1 VAAEGRLLLLAD
13 GAECASVVREFA
25 LARALRLV
33 RTASAGSAFDQLR
46 RHRFACALFDL
57 DALESPVEEFL
68 TRVRDLAPDLRA
80 VGYARNGR
88 AAGIDLPVL
97 PVPLQR
103 SDLEAA
109 LGARRQPGHRIA
121 RAAASAFGTPL
132 NDASHEELRRRVGQF
147 TTLYQIARA
156 IGESRNWSEA
166 LDYFLATLRDYLGA
180 RGAGILLWS
189 RENRVL
195 APRTVLSLAPH
206 DVDACV
212 RTLLAIDPTSAPHA
226 EIHPLECFV
235 GEAPRGLACAGHDRT
250 WHLTVLPLL
259 YRRSPLGF
267 LLLDKEYAG
276 SEAFLGEIFFL
287 QTVQTILAEEVANA
301 VHLSRLV
308 DLKNFNEAVL
318 DHVESGVVTANEA
331 GEISYANR
339 RARQILGQSAA
350 PGPLG
355 TPEPPGPNDHLDRLF
370 PAVHGG
376 ASVRNR
382 ILTAPKGT
390 SAFEGELMR
399 RDGQRVPVR
408 LRSSRITNPSDSEP
422 LVVMAFE
429 DLREQRRLESQAR
442 RADRLRSLGE
452 LSAAIAHEVR
462 NPLQGIALTLANLK
476 EHLLPGAEPYVAVMF
491 SEMERLNALVGGIL
505 NFARPVPPQ
514 CVPARLAELCERAA
528 DLASE
533 RAAARQVR
541 IDLDIAACGA
551 CEVDPGQILQV
562 ILNVLLNAIDA
573 SPPGAAVSV
582 RVEPG
587 STAAGELATD
597 AAWTIAV
604 RDHGGGIADDV
615 RDKLFDPFFTTKP
628 EGTGLGLAVS
638 LQIVEEHGGT
648 IQVESTPGHG
658 ATFRIELPARG
669 TTVREGDTTDRGA

>member
-1 VAAEGRLLLLAD
+1 MAAEARLLLLAD
-13 GAECASVVREFA
+13 GAECAPAVREFA
-25 LARALRLV
+25 MARALRLV
-33 RTASAGSAFDQLR
+33 RTASAVSAFDQLR
-46 RHRFACALFDL
+46 KHRFACALFDL
-57 DALESPVEEFL
+57 DALQSPLDEFL
-68 TRVRDLAPDLRA
+68 TRVHDLAPNLRA
-80 VGYARNGR
+80 VGFARDAQGR
-88 AAGIDLPVL
+88 AAGCNLPVL

-109 LGARRQPGHRIA
+109 LGTRRRPPE
-121 RAAASAFGTPL
+121 RAAPAAILNGSPFG
-132 NDASHEELRRRVGQF
+132 DATDEELRRRVGQF

-212 RTLLAIDPTSAPHA
+212 RAMLEKYPTDAAHA
-226 EIHPLECFV
+226 EIHPLQCFAA
-235 GEAPRGLACAGHDRT
+235 GAPRGLACTGHDGA

-276 SEAFLGEIFFL
+276 GEGFLGEIFFL

-318 DHVESGVVTANEA
+318 DHVESGVVTSNEA
-331 GEISYANR
+331 GEVSYANR
-339 RARQILGQSAA
+339 RARQILGLAAA
-350 PGPLG
+350 PTG
-355 TPEPPGPNDHLDRLF
+355 EHLDHWF
-370 PAVHGG
+370 PAVTGSI
-376 ASVRNR
+376 SVRTR
-382 ILTAPKGT
+382 ILTAPHGT
-390 SAFEGELMR
+390 SGFEGELVR

-429 DLREQRRLESQAR
+429 DLREQRRLEMQAR

-476 EHLLPGAEPYVAVMF
+476 EHLTPGAEPYVAVMF

-505 NFARPVPPQ
+505 TFARPVPPQ
-514 CVPARLAELCERAA
+514 PAPVRLADLCERAI
-528 DLASE
+528 DLASDRATE
-533 RAAARQVR
+533 REVEITFDGAAG
-541 IDLDIAACGA
+541 GA
-551 CEVDPGQILQV
+551 CEVDPSQILQV
-562 ILNVLLNAIDA
+562 VLNLLLNAVDA
-573 SPPGAAVSV
+573 SPRGGTVEV
-582 RVEPG
+582 RVEAG
-587 STAAGELATD
+587 AATAGDLPAD
-597 AAWTIAV
+597 AAWTIVV
-604 RDHGGGIADDV
+604 RDHGDGIPDEI

-648 IQVESTPGHG
+648 IQVENAPHG
-658 ATFRIELPARG
+658 GARFRIELPARG
-669 TTVREGDTTDRGA
+669 TSVRGESDTSQTGA

>member
-13 GAECASVVREFA
+13 GAECAPVVREFA
-25 LARALRLV
+25 MARALRLV
-33 RTASAGSAFDQLR
+33 RTASAGRAFDQLR

-57 DALESPVEEFL
+57 DSLESPVEEFL

-80 VGYARNGR
+80 VGFARGGSR
-88 AAGIDLPVL
+88 AAGTDLPVL

-109 LGARRQPGHRIA
+109 LGARRTLRPRTGPT
-121 RAAASAFGTPL
+121 AASAAGLTG
-132 NDASHEELRRRVGQF
+132 HEELRRRVGQF

-206 DVDACV
+206 DIDSCV
-212 RTLLAIDPTSAPHA
+212 RALLAIDPTASPHS
-226 EIHPLECFV
+226 EIHPLECFTN
-235 GEAPRGLACAGHDRT
+235 GAPHGLACAGHERT
-250 WHLTVLPLL
+250 WHLTVLPLR

-276 SEAFLGEIFFL
+276 NEVFLGEIFFL

-331 GEISYANR
+331 GELSYANR
-339 RARQILGQSAA
+339 RARQILGLTGA
-350 PGPLG
+350 PGPD
-355 TPEPPGPNDHLDRLF
+355 DHLDQLF
-370 PAVHGG
+370 PAVHGSD
-376 ASVRNR
+376 SVRTR
-382 ILTAPKGT
+382 ILTSPQAT
-390 SAFEGELMR
+390 STFEGELMR

-422 LVVMAFE
+422 LVVVAFE

-452 LSAAIAHEVR
+452 FSAAIAHEVR

-476 EHLLPGAEPYVAVMF
+476 DHLTPGAEPYVGVMF
-491 SEMERLNALVGGIL
+491 SEMDRLNALVGGIL
-505 NFARPVPPQ
+505 TFARPVPPQ
-514 CVPARLAELCERAA
+514 CVPTRLAELCERAA

-533 RAAARQVR
+533 RAAARRVR
-541 IDLDIAACGA
+541 IDVDTGA
-551 CEVDPGQILQV
+551 GGASEVDPGQMLQV
-562 ILNVLLNAIDA
+562 ILNILLNAIDA
-573 SPPGAAVSV
+573 SPPGDAVSV
-582 RVEPG
+582 RLEPG
-587 STAAGELATD
+587 SLTAGECPAD
-597 AAWTIAV
+597 AAWAV
-604 RDHGGGIADDV
+604 TVCDHGGGIDDEI

-628 EGTGLGLAVS
+628 EGTGLGLAVC

-648 IQVESTPGHG
+648 IQVESTPGQG

-669 TTVREGDTTDRGA
+669 ATVREGEPTDRGD